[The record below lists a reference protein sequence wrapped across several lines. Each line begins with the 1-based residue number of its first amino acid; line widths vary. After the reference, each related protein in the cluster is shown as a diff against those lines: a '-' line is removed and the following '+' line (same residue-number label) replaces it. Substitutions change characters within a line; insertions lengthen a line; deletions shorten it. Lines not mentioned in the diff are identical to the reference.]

1 MILCVVSARHMPRF
15 FKMASMSLKSDG
27 ALVYNRAFNLGESET
42 KLVDVADVF
51 RIRFDMA
58 QDDTTPDTEPSLGA
72 GRVLCD

>member
-1 MILCVVSARHMPRF
+1 M
-15 FKMASMSLKSDG
+15 
-27 ALVYNRAFNLGESET
+27 
-42 KLVDVADVF
+42 DVTDVF